1 MTLVTGAT
9 GLIGGEVVLALAK
22 ARRRVR
28 AVVRAESPAHARHR
42 ILRRLQLSHGYERH
56 CDDFVEAVP
65 GDCQLEAFGSTGG
78 GRPDIATIIHC
89 AANTSFSERER
100 PDIWATN
107 VGGATNL
114 IALARAAAPS
124 ARILFVST
132 ASVVTAPTGEC
143 LPEDADFA
151 GYENAYT
158 QSKREAERLL
168 TMSGLDVVILRPSI
182 VLSRG
187 VDDRRMAR
195 SILWALPIMKEL
207 GEVPVDEHAY
217 VDVVPADFVADAIL
231 RLADAPHLDYRLYH
245 VSAGRDAR
253 TMREILNAIAQTMP
267 EYGDIRLTGAGSRHR
282 RRSETLFAPLRS
294 YLPFMNA
301 SVRYSADRLVEA
313 LGPYGRAPVS
323 MSYIP
328 ELLGLISLDEAFA
341 EMAKP

>member
-1 MTLVTGAT
+1 VTLVTGAT

-28 AVVRAESPAHARHR
+28 AVVRAESHAHARHR
-42 ILRRLQLSHGYERH
+42 VQRRLQLSQGYESRYA
-56 CDDFVEAVP
+56 DFVEAVA
-65 GDCQLEAFGSTGG
+65 GDCQLDAFGSNGAG
-78 GRPDIATIIHC
+78 HSGVATIIHC

-100 PDIWATN
+100 DDIWATN

-114 IALARAAAPS
+114 IALARAAAPD
-124 ARILFVST
+124 ARIVFVST

-143 LPEDADFA
+143 LPEDAAFA

-158 QSKREAERLL
+158 ESKREAERLL
-168 TMSGLDVVILRPSI
+168 ATSGLDVIILRPSI

-207 GEVPVDEHAY
+207 GDVPVDPDAY
-217 VDVVPADFVADAIL
+217 VDVVPADFVADVVL
-231 RLADAPHLDYRLYH
+231 RLATAPHLAHRLYH

-253 TMREILNAIAQTMP
+253 TMHEILNAIAQTMP
-267 EYGDIRLTGAGSRHR
+267 EYGDIRLIGAGARHR
-282 RRSETLFAPLRS
+282 RRSAMLFAPLKS
-294 YLPFMNA
+294 YLPFINA
-301 SVRYSADRLVEA
+301 SVRYSADRLIEA
-313 LGPYGRAPVS
+313 VGPHGRAPVS